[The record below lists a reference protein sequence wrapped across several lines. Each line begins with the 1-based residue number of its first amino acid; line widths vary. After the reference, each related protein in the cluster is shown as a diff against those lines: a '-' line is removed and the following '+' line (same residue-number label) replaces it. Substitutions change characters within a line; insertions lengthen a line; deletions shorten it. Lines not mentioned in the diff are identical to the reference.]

1 MGVLIS
7 AEAQP
12 NAVGKQLDMQN
23 ANDTLAQALEIM
35 NTLNDSATAARAW
48 VAEIDVQRVLL
59 EQKLSQLQAPVV
71 LPSAPQGI
79 ALASGQHVQMSAKKH
94 VFVTAGDGLDIGVL
108 KLITAA
114 AGDAISL
121 FAARL
126 GIKIFAAKGKV
137 QIQAQGDE
145 MELQSMKDLSI
156 SSSNGEVKITASKG
170 ITLGDGSGAYLKV
183 ANGTIE
189 LVSTNEVEVKG
200 GLNVDGPGAGN
211 FTFPSWDGVPV
222 QGIKDRM
229 KSGFSI

>member
-1 MGVLIS
+1 MS
-7 AEAQP
+7 
-12 NAVGKQLDMQN
+12 
-23 ANDTLAQALEIM
+23 
-35 NTLNDSATAARAW
+35 TLNDSATAAKAW
-48 VAEIDVQRVLL
+48 VAEIDAQRVLL

-71 LPSAPQGI
+71 LASAPQGI

-108 KLITAA
+108 KRITAA

-126 GIKIFAAKGKV
+126 GIKIFAAKGKI

-145 MELQSMKDLSI
+145 MELQSLKDLLI

-183 ANGTIE
+183 ANGKIE
-189 LVSTNEVEVKG
+189 LVSTSEVDVKG
-200 GLNVDGPGAGN
+200 GLNVDGPGGGS

-222 QGIKDRM
+222 QVVKDRM